1 MDYIEDIGMIKDKIL
16 KICAIVLAA
25 VIISGAVAIA
35 DLSPLPLEVDA
46 GAVDIAYNMSASY
59 RSGKYYANLQSLNL
73 SGDEARDVL
82 AIAMSQVG
90 YHEGDSEAEL
100 DGLGRAGTRDFVE
113 YNVLSGKYDNGQ
125 GNGIS
130 YGYYWCA
137 SFVNWCLRMAGVD
150 NAVSGGE
157 ISCERWYG
165 DANEMGIF
173 RSKGGYIPSSG
184 DIIFFRDSGSSRDS
198 THVGLVRYSD
208 GKSVYTVEGNTSN
221 GSGYS
226 SNGEYVA
233 LKQYSLSSSY
243 IVGYAAPRYNASS
256 TAKRVDHS
264 GKFLSL
270 GDYIST
276 EDIKIYSDTALA
288 TESGSAIS
296 VYTVFEV
303 NEINDG
309 YLKVNANGAEGYIG
323 ADTPKAQLTT
333 SENIYTVNYVS
344 EDGAL
349 MYMPQYRRADEQKY
363 IYTNAP
369 TRENSGFVGWRMQ
382 QSTEAMFAPGDKLP
396 NSSTDMT
403 FVAIF
408 DSNYYI
414 VSFKNQDGTLIDQ
427 VYGYYGTEFRFPE
440 APKVPEG
447 YVFAGWSADST
458 GVITGNASYTVAFIS
473 EDELADAG
481 AGAETESENGGKGES
496 ASLDYDTAE
505 LISTV
510 AAGAIMLAI
519 PIALIPILFVNKKKK
534 RK

>member
-1 MDYIEDIGMIKDKIL
+1 MHYIEDIGMIKDKIV
-16 KICAIVLAA
+16 KICAVALAA
-25 VIISGAVAIA
+25 VIISGAAALA

-46 GAVDIAYNMSASY
+46 GAVDVAYSMSASY
-59 RSGKYYANLQSLNL
+59 RSGKYYANLQGLDL

-90 YHEGDSEAEL
+90 YHEGDSDIEL
-100 DGLGRAGTRDFVE
+100 DGLGRTGTRDFVE

-125 GNGIS
+125 GNGVS

-150 NAVSGGE
+150 ETASGGE
-157 ISCERWYG
+157 ISCERWYS
-165 DANEMGIF
+165 DANQMGIF
-173 RSKGGYIPSSG
+173 RSKGGYVPVAG

-208 GKSVYTVEGNTSN
+208 GKNVYTVEGNTSD

-243 IVGYAAPRYNASS
+243 IAGYASPGYNASG

-270 GDYIST
+270 GDYISS
-276 EDIKIYSDTALA
+276 EDIKIYNDATLTA
-288 TESGSAIS
+288 ESGSSIP

-309 YLKVNANGAEGYIG
+309 YLKVNVNGADGYIA
-323 ADTPKAQLTT
+323 ADSQKVQLTT

-349 MYMPQYRRADEQKY
+349 MFMPQYRRADEQKY

-382 QSTEAMFAPGDKLP
+382 QSPDTIFAPGDKLP
-396 NSSTDMT
+396 NSSADMT
-403 FVAIF
+403 FVAVF
-408 DSNYYI
+408 DPNYYI

-427 VYGYYGTEFRFPE
+427 VYGYYGTEFNFPE
-440 APKVPEG
+440 APEAPEG

-458 GVITGNASYTVAFIS
+458 GIITGNASYTVAFIS
-473 EDELADAG
+473 EDELADVG
-481 AGAETESENGGKGES
+481 ADGETESETKGAGGA

-510 AAGAIMLAI
+510 AAGAVMLVI
-519 PIALIPILFVNKKKK
+519 PIALIPVLFVKKKK

>member
-1 MDYIEDIGMIKDKIL
+1 MHYLEDIGMIKDKIFKVCTL
-16 KICAIVLAA
+16 ALAA
-25 VIISGAVAIA
+25 VTISGAVFFA
-35 DLSPLPLEVDA
+35 DLSPISLEVDA
-46 GAVDIAYNMSASY
+46 GAVDVAYDMSASY
-59 RSGKYYANLQSLNL
+59 RSGKYYANLQGLDL

-90 YHEGDSEAEL
+90 YHEGDSKDEL
-100 DGLGRAGTRDFVE
+100 DGLGNAGTRDFVE

-125 GNGIS
+125 GNGVS

-150 NAVSGGE
+150 KMASGSE

-165 DANEMGIF
+165 DANQMGIF
-173 RSKGGYIPSSG
+173 RSKGGYVPSPG
-184 DIIFFRDSGSSRDS
+184 DIIFFRDNGSSRDS

-208 GKSVYTVEGNTSN
+208 GKNVYTVEGNTSN

-243 IVGYAAPRYNASS
+243 IVGYATPKYNAGEN
-256 TAKRVDHS
+256 ARRVDYS
-264 GKFLSL
+264 GNFLSL

-276 EDIKIYSDTALA
+276 AEVKIYSDTALA
-288 TESGSAIS
+288 TESGNVIP

-303 NEINDG
+303 REVADG
-309 YLKVNANGAEGYIG
+309 YLKVNANGVEGYIG
-323 ADTPKAQLTT
+323 VDSPKAQLTT

-344 EDGAL
+344 ESGAL

-369 TRENSGFVGWRMQ
+369 TRDNGGFVGWKMQ
-382 QSTEAMFAPGDKLP
+382 ESPGTMFVPGDKLP
-396 NSSTDMT
+396 NSSADMT
-403 FVAIF
+403 FVAVF
-408 DSNYYI
+408 DTNYYI

-427 VYGYYGTEFRFPE
+427 VYGYYGTEFSFPP
-440 APKVPEG
+440 APDAPEG

-481 AGAETESENGGKGES
+481 AGGETESETEGADES
-496 ASLDYDTAE
+496 ASLDYETAE
-505 LISTV
+505 LISTI

-519 PIALIPILFVNKKKK
+519 PVALIPILFVKKKK